1 MFDRS
6 KAKDAR
12 RAAAGSAGGFSVIAA
27 DVRIAGSI
35 AAGNDVQ
42 VNGLVEGDVQCVHLA
57 IGEGGKVVGKI
68 NAEEVTLAGTVE
80 GPIAATRVELLATA
94 QVSGDVSYR
103 EIRIE
108 LGARISGK
116 LHWVQDKGLKLVKS
130 EAAAGE

>member
-6 KAKDAR
+6 KSRGGRSPAD
-12 RAAAGSAGGFSVIAA
+12 SAGGFSVIAA

-42 VNGLVEGDVQCVHLA
+42 INGLVEGDVSCVHLA

-68 NAEEVTLAGTVE
+68 SADAITLAGAVE
-80 GPIAATRVELLATA
+80 GPISANRVELLATA
-94 QVSGDVSYR
+94 QVSGDVSYQ

-108 LGARISGK
+108 LGAKISGK
-116 LHWVQDKGLKLVKS
+116 LNWVQDKGLKLVKN
-130 EAAAGE
+130 EAAEQA